1 MIDSLQDVSCLT
13 LLLKEMKTLYPLEL
27 RLEIISGCA
36 ISCSHGNSQIVQDK
50 IKTISEVTEIYWIAK
65 SKWVHQKLIAKN

>member
-27 RLEIISGCA
+27 RLELISGCA

-50 IKTISEVTEIYWIAK
+50 IKTISEVTEIIILDRK
-65 SKWVHQKLIAKN
+65 K

>member
-36 ISCSHGNSQIVQDK
+36 ISCSHGNSQIVQDR
-50 IKTISEVTEIYWIAK
+50 IKTISEVTEIIILDRK
-65 SKWVHQKLIAKN
+65 K